1 MEILYFKDLIKKG
14 FNENTL
20 FKEIAK
26 LEKKFFSQYPYN
38 VRDIKQFCQKGGGY
52 TLILLSKNKIVG
64 YLIPLLFKNKHYF
77 QILTIAVDKNYQKKG
92 CGTKLI
98 AKSEEIAKSLKLR
111 NVLIRADI
119 SYPILK
125 ILKNLKYKPMQL
137 GDIKKFIKDGLFSS
151 KDIIKNGI
159 FNVSIPNLF
168 PKAYAITKDIG
179 KKNPYS
185 FIPMIKKLS

>member
-14 FNENTL
+14 FNENII
-20 FKEIAK
+20 FKEIAE
-26 LEKKFFSQYPYN
+26 LEKKFFSQYHYN
-38 VRDIKQFCQKGGGY
+38 VRDIKQFCQKSGGH

-64 YLIPLLFKNKHYF
+64 YMIPLLFRNKHYL

-92 CGTKLI
+92 YGSKLI
-98 AKSEEIAKSLKLR
+98 TKSEEIAKSLKLK

-125 ILKNLKYKPMQL
+125 TLKNLKYKPMQL

-159 FNVSIPNLF
+159 SN
-168 PKAYAITKDIG
+168 
-179 KKNPYS
+179 KKWN
-185 FIPMIKKLS
+185 F